1 MATGNAGSSSSL
13 AVHQAL
19 QQHPITTSAA
29 LVDATHLTAA
39 TVNKSLDHLR
49 KLGIV
54 SELTKRQPGRV
65 FRYRRYV
72 KELSTG
78 TESVG

>member
-1 MATGNAGSSSSL
+1 MLSIRRCNSIPSRRRHRSSTQL
-13 AVHQAL
+13 
-19 QQHPITTSAA
+19 P
-29 LVDATHLTAA
+29 LTPA

-54 SELTKRQPGRV
+54 SELTKRQRGRV
-65 FRYRRYV
+65 FSYRKYV

-78 TESVG
+78 T